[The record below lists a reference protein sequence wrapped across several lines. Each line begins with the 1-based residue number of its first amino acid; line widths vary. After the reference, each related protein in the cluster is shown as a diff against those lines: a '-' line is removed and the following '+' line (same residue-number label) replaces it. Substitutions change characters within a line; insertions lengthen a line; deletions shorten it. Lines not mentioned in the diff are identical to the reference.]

1 MHESTRIISLTIQE
15 IVEIIKPLNKACGT
29 DEISHELLKHIVNSV
44 GYPLPLVFN
53 KSIHS
58 STFPS

>member
-29 DEISHELLKHIVNSV
+29 DEISH
-44 GYPLPLVFN
+44 
-53 KSIHS
+53 
-58 STFPS
+58 